1 MTGNQRPGP
10 AVIRPTSTTHT
21 TATKEDR
28 WPHNDRMQL
37 TAPLGGRG
45 GNVGVAAAAS
55 RPPFGERRRRS

>member
-10 AVIRPTSTTHT
+10 AVIRPTSTTDT

-45 GNVGVAAAAS
+45 VNVGGAAAAS
-55 RPPFGERRRRS
+55 PAQLGAPRRRS